1 MTATIKRGAPA
12 RRPIPKRKV
21 QKQSAAARLIA
32 RLPVTERA
40 VRRGTT
46 GALLLVGAGVLV
58 AGACLAGVPGM
69 VGRTLSDAAG
79 RAGLRVEQVEVTGLK
94 HMDFMTV
101 NAVAL
106 DQRSLAMP
114 SVDLDAVRQRLLAY
128 GWIKDAHV
136 SRRLP
141 DTLLIHVDEREP
153 AAVWQDEGHLML
165 IDAGGT
171 VLEPVD
177 AAHVPDLPFVIGPG
191 AHLQEAAYQTLLA
204 AAPAL
209 GRHVR
214 AATWVGNRRWD
225 LRFDT
230 GETLMLPE
238 GERESA
244 GALAGFAAVNS
255 RRHLLGRGWVRFDLR
270 DPSKLVA
277 RPPNAAARTLDGGG
291 AAKAD
296 TPANAKTD
304 G

>member
-1 MTATIKRGAPA
+1 MTATIKRGTPA
-12 RRPIPKRKV
+12 RRPQPKRKV
-21 QKQSAAARLIA
+21 RKQSAIDRLLA
-32 RLPVTERA
+32 RLPVTEQALRRA
-40 VRRGTT
+40 AT
-46 GALLLVGAGVLV
+46 GAILLVGAGVLV
-58 AGACLAGVPGM
+58 AGASWAGVPGM
-69 VGRTLSDAAG
+69 VGRSVSDAAG
-79 RAGLRVEQVEVTGLK
+79 RAGLRVEQVEVTGLH

-153 AAVWQDEGHLML
+153 AAVWQNEGHLML
-165 IDAGGT
+165 IDAGG
-171 VLEPVD
+171 VILDQVD
-177 AAHVPDLPFVIGPG
+177 AQHLPELPLVIGPG

-209 GRHVR
+209 RRHVR

-225 LRFDT
+225 LSLDS

-238 GERESA
+238 GEHEAA
-244 GALAGFAAVNS
+244 GALAGFAEMN
-255 RRHLLGRGWVRFDLR
+255 RRRALLGKGWTRFDLR

-277 RPPNAAARTLDGGG
+277 RPPNAAARAMDGVPVVGAATGGG
-291 AAKAD
+291 
-296 TPANAKTD
+296 
-304 G
+304 